1 VPWGLKRFH
10 ESGQTHFITFSCWRR
25 RALLDTAVSRGTF
38 ELALERVRRKYQLCV
53 YGYVVIP
60 EHVHLLLSEPERSN
74 LAQAIKWL
82 KQGVS
87 RRSIGADEHFWQ
99 ERYYDHNVR
108 DYESFVG
115 KLRYIH
121 RNPVKRGL
129 CDKPEDWTWSSFRH
143 YATGV
148 EGVAEIESQW
158 TATSRERARIRLT
171 VRERPRS
178 SPNKA

>member
-1 VPWGLKRFH
+1 
-10 ESGQTHFITFSCWRR
+10 
-25 RALLDTAVSRGTF
+25 
-38 ELALERVRRKYQLCV
+38 
-53 YGYVVIP
+53 
-60 EHVHLLLSEPERSN
+60 
-74 LAQAIKWL
+74 L

-87 RRSIGADEHFWQ
+87 RRLIGADEHFWQ

-108 DYESFVG
+108 DHDGFVG
-115 KLRYIH
+115 KLRYKLRYIH

-129 CDKPEDWTWSSFRH
+129 CGRPEDWTWSSFRH

-171 VRERPRS
+171 VRELPRS
-178 SPNKA
+178 SQLQA